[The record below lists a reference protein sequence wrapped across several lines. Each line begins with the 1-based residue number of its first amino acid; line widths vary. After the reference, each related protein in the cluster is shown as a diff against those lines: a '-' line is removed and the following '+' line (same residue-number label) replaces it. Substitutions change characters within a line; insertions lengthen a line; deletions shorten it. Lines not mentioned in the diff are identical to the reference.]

1 MKEAMMESTPL
12 FSVLT
17 EEQRSLIADRMVAET
32 RRAGDLIFLQGRPA
46 TALYLIKS
54 GWARLVTDQYAVLA
68 NLSAGSLLG
77 DADVV
82 LGRNY
87 TLSAEAASDLALWV
101 LAAADLKMILTEN
114 PAIARTL
121 KTALGVSD
129 DQAIERHLRRLE
141 LMAGLSHSQLS
152 DVVGHLRPEHFSAGQ
167 TIFQRG
173 AEGDALYLVDEG
185 RVNLLGPAGSLATV
199 ESGGSFGEGGFLTA
213 ETHDSDAIALT
224 DVTAWSLNRSDFEEL
239 ALRHPILALNFSRV
253 VSRHL
258 RESTLRGAT
267 TVQVIQAPSRAP
279 APAKAAAVTGALVG
293 LNRAADSTTS
303 WWSRT
308 STGGKLRLVA
318 VILLLIWLLGVAAP
332 SLVISLLSGNG
343 GASAPRPAAQSGFRD
358 RMVLVALAA
367 DLPID
372 VTPTYTPWPTE
383 TPMPTATFTPTAT
396 PTETPIPTATFTPVP
411 PTDTPVPPTAVPV
424 QAVARAVAPAPAA
437 EPAPAA
443 REAAPAAAPASS
455 QQYKLLESRRLTPC
469 ENRGMHNI
477 FIKVVDA
484 AGNPVDGVTLVQTPA
499 GQIGNVLDK
508 MVSGTKGP
516 GMAEFVMWHFANYD
530 VYATNDGANPTGS
543 DIAQGLNSNFTDEA
557 ACADGGGG
565 NTLFHNSFNVVF
577 QKSF

>member
-1 MKEAMMESTPL
+1 
-12 FSVLT
+12 
-17 EEQRSLIADRMVAET
+17 MVAET

-54 GWARLVTDQYAVLA
+54 GWARLVTDQFAVLA
-68 NLSAGSLLG
+68 NLTAGSLLG

-87 TLSAEAASDLALWV
+87 TVSAEAASDLALWV
-101 LAAADLKMILTEN
+101 LGAADLKTIFTEN
-114 PAIARTL
+114 PAIGRAL

-141 LMAGLSHSQLS
+141 LMAGLSHAQLS

-185 RVNLLGPAGSLATV
+185 RVNLSGPTGSLATV

-239 ALRHPILALNFSRV
+239 ALRHPVLALNFSRV

-267 TVQVIQAPSRAP
+267 TVQVIQAPSP
-279 APAKAAAVTGALVG
+279 APASAQAAAVTGALVG

-303 WWSRT
+303 WWGRT
-308 STGGKLRLVA
+308 STGGKLRLIA

-332 SLVISLLSGNG
+332 SLIISLLSNNG
-343 GASAPRPAAQSGFRD
+343 SAGITRPVASTFSD
-358 RMVLVALAA
+358 RVVLVALAA
-367 DLPID
+367 DLPVD

-396 PTETPIPTATFTPVP
+396 PTETPIPTPTETPVP
-411 PTDTPVPPTAVPV
+411 PTDTPVPPTPVPV
-424 QAVARAVAPAPAA
+424 RAVARA
-437 EPAPAA
+437 
-443 REAAPAAAPASS
+443 AAPAAAVRAAAAVPVAAPAPS
-455 QQYKLLESRRLTPC
+455 QQYKLIESRRMTPC

-484 AGNPVDGVTLVQTPA
+484 AGNPVDGVTFVQTPA
-499 GQIGNVLDK
+499 GQVGNVLDK
-508 MVSGTKGP
+508 MVTGTKGP
-516 GMAEFVMWHFANYD
+516 GLAEFVMWHFANYD

-543 DIAQGLNSNFTDEA
+543 DIAQGLNSNFIDEA

-577 QKSF
+577 VKNF

>member
-1 MKEAMMESTPL
+1 MKEAMMENTPL

-32 RRAGDLIFLQGRPA
+32 RRTGDLIFLQGRPA

-54 GWARLVTDQYAVLA
+54 GWARLVTDQFAVLA

-87 TLSAEAASDLALWV
+87 TISAEAASDLALWV
-101 LAAADLKMILTEN
+101 LGAADLKLIFTEN
-114 PAIARTL
+114 PAIARAL

-141 LMAGLSHSQLS
+141 LMAGLSHAQLS

-185 RVNLLGPAGSLATV
+185 RVNLSGPTGSLATV
-199 ESGGSFGEGGFLTA
+199 EAGGSFGEGGFLTA
-213 ETHDSDAIALT
+213 ETHDSDATALT
-224 DVTAWSLNRSDFEEL
+224 DVTAWSLGRADFEEL
-239 ALRHPILALNFSRV
+239 ALRHPVLALNFSRV

-267 TVQVIQAPSRAP
+267 TVQVIQAPSPAP
-279 APAKAAAVTGALVG
+279 APAQPTAVTGALVG

-303 WWSRT
+303 WWGRT
-308 STGGKLRLVA
+308 STGGKFRLVA

-332 SLVISLLSGNG
+332 SIVISLLSHNG
-343 GASAPRPAAQSGFRD
+343 GASPTRPAAQSGFRD

-367 DLPID
+367 DLPVD

-396 PTETPIPTATFTPVP
+396 PTETPIPTATFTSVP
-411 PTDTPVPPTAVPV
+411 PTETPVPPTAVPV
-424 QAVARAVAPAPAA
+424 LAVVR
-437 EPAPAA
+437 
-443 REAAPAAAPASS
+443 AAAPVAALRAAAAEAVAVPAPS
-455 QQYKLLESRRLTPC
+455 QQYKLIESRRMTPC

-477 FIKVVDA
+477 FIKVVDQ
-484 AGNPVDGVTLVQTPA
+484 AGNPVDGVTFVQTPA
-499 GQIGNVLDK
+499 GQVGNVLDK
-508 MVSGTKGP
+508 MVTGTKGP
-516 GMAEFVMWHFANYD
+516 GLAEFVMWHFANYD
-530 VYATNDGANPTGS
+530 VYATNDGTNPAGS
-543 DIAQGLNSNFTDEA
+543 DIAQGLNSNFVDEA

-577 QKSF
+577 VKNF

>member
-1 MKEAMMESTPL
+1 VKEAMMENTPL

-54 GWARLVTDQYAVLA
+54 GWARLVTDQFAVLA

-87 TLSAEAASDLALWV
+87 TISAEAASDLALWV
-101 LAAADLKMILTEN
+101 LSAADLKMVFTEN
-114 PAIARTL
+114 PAIARAL

-185 RVNLLGPAGSLATV
+185 RVNLSGPTGSLATV

-213 ETHDSDAIALT
+213 ETHDSDAVALT

-267 TVQVIQAPSRAP
+267 TVQVIQAPSPAP

-303 WWSRT
+303 WWGRT
-308 STGGKLRLVA
+308 STGGKLRLIA
-318 VILLLIWLLGVAAP
+318 VLLLLIWLLGVAAP
-332 SLVISLLSGNG
+332 SIVISLLSSNG
-343 GASAPRPAAQSGFRD
+343 GASPTRPAAQTGFRD

-367 DLPID
+367 DLPVD

-383 TPMPTATFTPTAT
+383 TPMPTPTFTPTAT
-396 PTETPIPTATFTPVP
+396 PTETPIPTPTFTPVP
-411 PTDTPVPPTAVPV
+411 PTETPVPPTAVPV
-424 QAVARAVAPAPAA
+424 QAVVRAAAPVVALKAAAAEAVAAPAPA
-437 EPAPAA
+437 
-443 REAAPAAAPASS
+443 
-455 QQYKLLESRRLTPC
+455 QQYKLAESRRMTPC

-477 FIKVVDA
+477 FIKVVDQ
-484 AGNPVDGVTLVQTPA
+484 AGNPVDGVTMVQTPA
-499 GQIGNVLDK
+499 GQSGNILDK
-508 MVSGTKGP
+508 MVTGTKGP
-516 GMAEFVMWHFANYD
+516 GLAEFVMWHFANYD
-530 VYATNDGANPTGS
+530 VYATNDGVNPAGG
-543 DIAQGLNSNFTDEA
+543 DIAQGLNSNFVDEA
-557 ACADGGGG
+557 ACTDGGGG

-577 QKSF
+577 VKNF

>member
-1 MKEAMMESTPL
+1 VKEAMMENTPL

-32 RRAGDLIFLQGRPA
+32 RRAGDLIFQQGRPA

-77 DADVV
+77 DADVI

-87 TLSAEAASDLALWV
+87 TISAEAASDLALWV
-101 LAAADLKMILTEN
+101 LGATDLKMIFTEN
-114 PAIARTL
+114 PAIARVL

-141 LMAGLSHSQLS
+141 LMAGLSHAQLS

-185 RVNLLGPAGSLATV
+185 RVNLSGPTGSLATV

-224 DVTAWSLNRSDFEEL
+224 DVAAWSLNRSDFEEL

-267 TVQVIQAPSRAP
+267 TVQVIQAPPSAP
-279 APAKAAAVTGALVG
+279 AQTGAVTGALVG

-303 WWSRT
+303 WWGRT
-308 STGGKLRLVA
+308 STGGKLRLIA
-318 VILLLIWLLGVAAP
+318 VVLLLIWLLGVAAP

-343 GASAPRPAAQSGFRD
+343 GASPTRPAAQSGFRD
-358 RMVLVALAA
+358 QMVLVALAA

-396 PTETPIPTATFTPVP
+396 PTETPIPTPTFTPVP
-411 PTDTPVPPTAVPV
+411 PTETPVPPTAAPV
-424 QAVARAVAPAPAA
+424 QAVVRAAAPVAALRAAAAEAVAAPAP
-437 EPAPAA
+437 
-443 REAAPAAAPASS
+443 S
-455 QQYKLLESRRLTPC
+455 QQYKLVESRRMTPC

-477 FIKVVDA
+477 FVKVVDQ
-484 AGNPVDGVTLVQTPA
+484 AGNPVDGVTFVQTPA
-499 GQIGNVLDK
+499 GQVGNVLDK
-508 MVSGTKGP
+508 MVTGTKGP
-516 GMAEFVMWHFANYD
+516 GLAEFVMWHFANYD
-530 VYATNDGANPTGS
+530 VYATNDGANPAGG
-543 DIAQGLNSNFTDEA
+543 DIAQGLNSNFVDEA

-577 QKSF
+577 VKNF

>member
-1 MKEAMMESTPL
+1 MMENTPL

-54 GWARLVTDQYAVLA
+54 GWARLVTDQFAVLA

-87 TLSAEAASDLALWV
+87 TISAEAASDLALWV
-101 LAAADLKMILTEN
+101 LGAADLKMIFTEN
-114 PAIARTL
+114 PAIARAL

-141 LMAGLSHSQLS
+141 LMAGLSHAQLS

-185 RVNLLGPAGSLATV
+185 RVNLSGPTGSLATV

-239 ALRHPILALNFSRV
+239 ALRHPVLALNFSRV

-258 RESTLRGAT
+258 RESTLRAAT
-267 TVQVIQAPSRAP
+267 TVQVIQAPPP
-279 APAKAAAVTGALVG
+279 APVPAQTAAVTGALVG

-303 WWSRT
+303 WWGRT
-308 STGGKLRLVA
+308 STGGKLRLIA
-318 VILLLIWLLGVAAP
+318 VILLLIWLLGRGCP
-332 SLVISLLSGNG
+332 I
-343 GASAPRPAAQSGFRD
+343 PRH
-358 RMVLVALAA
+358 LAA
-367 DLPID
+367 FRQRRRQSTQAGSAVRLPRSDGAGGVGRRSADRCDADLH
-372 VTPTYTPWPTE
+372 
-383 TPMPTATFTPTAT
+383 
-396 PTETPIPTATFTPVP
+396 
-411 PTDTPVPPTAVPV
+411 
-424 QAVARAVAPAPAA
+424 AVAHR
-437 EPAPAA
+437 
-443 REAAPAAAPASS
+443 
-455 QQYKLLESRRLTPC
+455 
-469 ENRGMHNI
+469 
-477 FIKVVDA
+477 DA
-484 AGNPVDGVTLVQTPA
+484 D
-499 GQIGNVLDK
+499 
-508 MVSGTKGP
+508 
-516 GMAEFVMWHFANYD
+516 
-530 VYATNDGANPTGS
+530 
-543 DIAQGLNSNFTDEA
+543 
-557 ACADGGGG
+557 ADGDLHPDGHADRDADPDGDLYAG
-565 NTLFHNSFNVVF
+565 PADRNPGSAHRGARAGCRACGRARRRPPERPRR
-577 QKSF
+577 

>member
-1 MKEAMMESTPL
+1 MKEAMMENTPL

-54 GWARLVTDQYAVLA
+54 GWARLVTDQFAVLA

-87 TLSAEAASDLALWV
+87 TISAEAASDLALWV
-101 LAAADLKMILTEN
+101 LGAADLKMIFTEN
-114 PAIARTL
+114 PAIARAL

-141 LMAGLSHSQLS
+141 LMAGLSHAQLS

-185 RVNLLGPAGSLATV
+185 RVNLSGPTGSLATV

-267 TVQVIQAPSRAP
+267 TVQVIQAPPPAP
-279 APAKAAAVTGALVG
+279 APAQTAAVTGALVG

-303 WWSRT
+303 WWGRT
-308 STGGKLRLVA
+308 STGGKFRLIA

-332 SLVISLLSGNG
+332 SIVISLLSGNG
-343 GASAPRPAAQSGFRD
+343 GASPTRPAAQSGFRD

-383 TPMPTATFTPTAT
+383 TPMPTRDLHPDGHADRDADPDGDFYAGPADRN
-396 PTETPIPTATFTPVP
+396 PGSAHRG
-411 PTDTPVPPTAVPV
+411 
-424 QAVARAVAPAPAA
+424 ARAGCG
-437 EPAPAA
+437 
-443 REAAPAAAPASS
+443 ASGRTGRRA
-455 QQYKLLESRRLTPC
+455 QGCCSRGGCCTC
-469 ENRGMHNI
+469 AI
-477 FIKVVDA
+477 SA
-484 AGNPVDGVTLVQTPA
+484 VQTHRIAAHDPVRKPGHAQYLHQGRGCRPA
-499 GQIGNVLDK
+499 TRL
-508 MVSGTKGP
+508 
-516 GMAEFVMWHFANYD
+516 MA
-530 VYATNDGANPTGS
+530 
-543 DIAQGLNSNFTDEA
+543 
-557 ACADGGGG
+557 
-565 NTLFHNSFNVVF
+565 
-577 QKSF
+577 